1 MAKKKNKTKTVGK
14 TLASSKVKKMKG
26 SKPLKTKLDPLNLV
40 GAEKSWVQAGLNQK
54 TTSKVPTVQVILL
67 LGRKATP
74 QLKKI
79 LQSFEIKEVTSS
91 TETLFKFHRDQT
103 TLFVKVLDWK
113 KSESDLAET
122 QTAFCRN
129 AMGVLFASLS
139 SHKTKSLLID
149 IEDSR
154 ADIQTAVVLGLD
166 LAAYKYWER
175 VQGVDSLWI
184 PSLRMTANGKPLS
197 PSVVKAATAISR
209 GMNLARHLVN
219 LPPNILNPESYSL
232 ALKKLFSKSSSV
244 EMRVWDQARLKSE
257 GMGLI
262 LAVGQAAAHG
272 PRLIHL
278 KYRPKG
284 SSKKPIALVGKGITF
299 DSGGLD
305 LKPAQFMRWMKK
317 DMGGSASVVGTLRWA
332 ELTQCKVPLDVYL
345 PLAENSVAANAFR
358 PGDVVVGRNGK
369 SVEIHNTD
377 AEGRLVLADA
387 FDVAVTQTGKEAPS
401 EIIDVATLTGAI
413 KASLGAQVAGLF
425 SNNEKLRD
433 RLYKASL
440 KMNDHCWPM
449 PLFQPYSSSLSSSVS
464 DYANCSDAMG
474 GAVTAAL
481 FLEKYVR
488 GLPWAH
494 FDIYAFV
501 DAPSGCF
508 REKGGNG
515 QVVQM
520 LSEYLSQK

>member
-1 MAKKKNKTKTVGK
+1 MKKNKT
-14 TLASSKVKKMKG
+14 VKKSSRQKKQRKPIVPPA
-26 SKPLKTKLDPLNLV
+26 SKPDLQPLALDQ
-40 GAEKSWVQAGLNQK
+40 AEKSWIETGLKQK
-54 TTSKVPTVQVILL
+54 KEKGLWLEVFILKSRQMP
-67 LGRKATP
+67 GA
-74 QLKKI
+74 LKKS
-79 LQSFEIKEVTSS
+79 LKKFEIDEIQSS
-91 TETLFKFHRDQT
+91 SETAFKFLREDHVVY
-103 TLFVKVLDWK
+103 VKVLEWK
-113 KSESDLAET
+113 KSSADLAESEW
-122 QTAFCRN
+122 ALARN
-129 AMGVLFASLS
+129 SMGALFAHMSL
-139 SHKTKSLLID
+139 HKTCQLVKLEM
-149 IEDSR
+149 EDAR
-154 ADIQTAVVLGLD
+154 ADIQTAILLGLD

-175 VQGVDSLWI
+175 VQE
-184 PSLRMTANGKPLS
+184 APLPWS
-197 PSVVKAATAISR
+197 PALQITSRGRALKPSVLQAAAALGR

-219 LPPNILNPESYSL
+219 LPPNLLNPESYQQ
-232 ALKKLFSKSSSV
+232 ALEKLFQKSTTV
-244 EMRVWDQARLKSE
+244 KMEVWNESRLKAE

-262 LAVGQAAAHG
+262 LAVGSAAEHS

-278 KYRPKG
+278 KYRPKS

-305 LKPAQFMRWMKK
+305 IKPANFMRWMKK

-332 ELTQCKVPLDVYL
+332 ELVGLKVPLDVYL
-345 PLAENSVAANAFR
+345 PLAENAVSQNSFR
-358 PGDVVVGRNGK
+358 PGDVIVGRNGK

-387 FDVAVTQTGKEAPS
+387 FDVAVTQKGSDMPT

-433 RLYKASL
+433 QLYTASL
-440 KMNDHCWPM
+440 KTNDHCWPM
-449 PLFQPYSSSLSSSVS
+449 PLFHPYSVSLASPVA

-488 GLPWAH
+488 DLPWAH

-501 DAPSGCF
+501 DSPVGCF

-515 QVVQM
+515 QCVQL
-520 LSEYLSQK
+520 LSHYLSQK